1 MIAGI
6 GVDLVEAARI
16 ERMLKTWGGRFAAR
30 VLHLSERHE
39 FEASARPVWFL
50 ANRFAA
56 KEALSKALGTGLRY
70 PVTLHAISVSSD
82 AVGKPAFAFHG
93 PLPAY
98 MARRG
103 ISACHLSLS
112 HEKGLVCA
120 MVVLEKV
127 SAGETE

>member
-16 ERMLKTWGGRFAAR
+16 ERMLTTWGDRFVAR
-30 VLHLSERHE
+30 ILHGSEQHA
-39 FEASARPVWFL
+39 FQTSARPVWFL

-56 KEALSKALGTGLRY
+56 KEAFSKALGTGLRD
-70 PVTLHAISVSSD
+70 PVTLHAISVNSD

-98 MARRG
+98 LAGRG
-103 ISACHLSLS
+103 IGACHLSLS

-120 MVVLEKV
+120 VVVLEK
-127 SAGETE
+127 SDAREPT